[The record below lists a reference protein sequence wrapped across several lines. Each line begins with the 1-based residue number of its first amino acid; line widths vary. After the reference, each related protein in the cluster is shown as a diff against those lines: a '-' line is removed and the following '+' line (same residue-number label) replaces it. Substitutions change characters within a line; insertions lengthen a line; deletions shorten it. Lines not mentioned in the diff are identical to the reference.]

1 MVSCI
6 LPRTVCEADFL
17 ACKEGGAG
25 ASVPAHESIDVVF
38 GTHYSILVSFFGRYG
53 YQNGVIKATED
64 LSGICCG
71 VCGRNSRHFGKT
83 HTHTHTKAARKRR
96 RATRDL
102 QTTSIRTR
110 RNISETRAVF
120 RKTNK
125 RKSRAFV
132 YFSLCLV

>member
-71 VCGRNSRHFGKT
+71 VCGRNSRHFGKK
-83 HTHTHTKAARKRR
+83 HTHTHTQKRR
-96 RATRDL
+96 EKEGEQRGICKQHPSVRD
-102 QTTSIRTR
+102 
-110 RNISETRAVF
+110 ETFQKQELCFA
-120 RKTNK
+120 K
-125 RKSRAFV
+125 RINENPELLFILAFV
-132 YFSLCLV
+132 